1 MTTALRPEQI
11 KAREYLEQKGTR
23 LPAAQVRERVAAA
36 LVRLEETLASAS
48 GAEAGRRPEPGKW
61 SVHEIVDHLVQ
72 THRPS
77 IDELRDLL
85 AGRRPAGL
93 PIPAG
98 LVSADPLARPWPDLV
113 AELRRLHAE
122 ALDALDGA
130 TDAIGLDAR
139 APIVMVINAREPDGR
154 EAPVHWIEELDWKA
168 YAVSAFRLHTLDHR
182 AQVVKALDAIRG
194 AACPDPRR

>member
-11 KAREYLEQKGTR
+11 QAREYFEQKGTR

-36 LVRLEETLASAS
+36 LARIEETLAGVSA
-48 GAEAGRRPEPGKW
+48 AAARRRPGAGEW
-61 SVHEIVDHLVQ
+61 SVHEVVDHLVL

-85 AGRRPAGL
+85 AGRRPAGS

-98 LVSADPLARPWPDLV
+98 LLSAEPLARPWPDLV

-122 ALDALDGA
+122 ALGVLAGA
-130 TDAIGLDAR
+130 TDAIPLAAR
-139 APIVMVINAREPDGR
+139 APIIMVINAREPDGR
-154 EAPVHWIEELDWKA
+154 EVPVHWIEELDWKA

-182 AQVVKALDAIRG
+182 SQIVKALEATRG
-194 AACPDPRR
+194 PA

>member
-11 KAREYLEQKGTR
+11 QAREYFEQKGTR

-36 LVRLEETLASAS
+36 LARIEETLAGVSA
-48 GAEAGRRPEPGKW
+48 ADARRRPGAGEW
-61 SVHEIVDHLVQ
+61 SVHEVVDHLVL

-85 AGRRPAGL
+85 AGRRPAGP

-98 LVSADPLARPWPDLV
+98 LLSADPLARPWPDLV
-113 AELRRLHAE
+113 ADLRRLHAE
-122 ALDALDGA
+122 ALGVLGGA
-130 TDAIGLDAR
+130 TDAIPLAAR
-139 APIVMVINAREPDGR
+139 APIIMVINAREPDGR
-154 EAPVHWIEELDWKA
+154 EVPVHWIEELDWKA

-182 AQVVKALDAIRG
+182 SQIVKALEANRVG
-194 AACPDPRR
+194 A

>member
-11 KAREYLEQKGTR
+11 KAREYFEQKGTR
-23 LPAAQVRERVAAA
+23 LPAAQVHERVAAA
-36 LVRLEETLASAS
+36 VARLEETLEGVSA
-48 GAEAGRRPEPGKW
+48 AEARRRPRPGEW
-61 SVHEIVDHLVQ
+61 SIHEVVDHLLE

-85 AGRRPAGL
+85 AGRRPAGP

-98 LVSADPLARPWPDLV
+98 LLSADPLGRAWPELL

-122 ALDALDGA
+122 ALGVLAGA

-154 EAPVHWIEELDWKA
+154 EVPVHWIEELDWKA
-168 YAVSAFRLHTLDHR
+168 YAVSAFRLHVLDHR
-182 AQVVKALDAIRG
+182 SQVVKALDAARG
-194 AACPDPRR
+194 GA